1 MGKIHVMSP
10 ALADKIAAGEVVER
24 PASVVKEL
32 VENALDAHADNISVE
47 IRRGGKTFIRVT
59 DNGCGMSRED
69 AKTAFLPHATSKIS
83 AYEDLNELQTYGFR
97 GEALAAISAV
107 SRVELVTHTDAA
119 KNGVFLSLE
128 AGKIIEDDEIGAAP
142 GTTIIVR
149 DLFFNTPARMSFM
162 KKDATEAA
170 AITSILQ
177 AMAIGR
183 YDISFS
189 LISNGK
195 IVFRTHKSNDMK
207 NAIHAIYGAEMAKR
221 LMPVKYTYKY
231 VKLYGYIDTPAQA
244 RLGRSMQFTFLNGRY
259 IQSKACQIGLDDGYA
274 AECERTKHPAC
285 FINYT
290 VDPNEVDVNV
300 HPAKTEVRFWNDTD
314 ILLATKFA
322 VLDAFERTKPLY
334 YEEGKTVSDILKI
347 PSTKIDPAVNSRL
360 DMMEFINNVK
370 SGKVSMDPIKNK
382 EIEIGP
388 DGFGAEEMQKLEYH
402 ALLKKNAFGPALA
415 SPAREQETPVQDT
428 IFTPLSD
435 NVKERIAENA
445 KPSKPMLEPA
455 YRVVGEIFQLY
466 YIVEHGDQVIFI
478 DKHAAHEKIIYN
490 DLLKTVESQPHI
502 AAQILLTPVVI
513 SLSAEEMELTLR
525 HLDDFIKVGMDL
537 NEFGPNQIAVKTLP
551 QYLPTNE
558 VSEVFFDILQTISEK
573 KSGKFTDYQEK
584 FFRMIA
590 CRSAIKAGQDTS
602 PEEIAPLV
610 HRILQDENLRFC
622 PHGRP
627 IYLIRSKKEFDKL
640 FKRIV

>member
-1 MGKIHVMSP
+1 
-10 ALADKIAAGEVVER
+10 
-24 PASVVKEL
+24 
-32 VENALDAHADNISVE
+32 
-47 IRRGGKTFIRVT
+47 
-59 DNGCGMSRED
+59 
-69 AKTAFLPHATSKIS
+69 
-83 AYEDLNELQTYGFR
+83 
-97 GEALAAISAV
+97 
-107 SRVELVTHTDAA
+107 
-119 KNGVFLSLE
+119 
-128 AGKIIEDDEIGAAP
+128 
-142 GTTIIVR
+142 
-149 DLFFNTPARMSFM
+149 
-162 KKDATEAA
+162 
-170 AITSILQ
+170 
-177 AMAIGR
+177 
-183 YDISFS
+183 
-189 LISNGK
+189 
-195 IVFRTHKSNDMK
+195 
-207 NAIHAIYGAEMAKR
+207 
-221 LMPVKYTYKY
+221 
-231 VKLYGYIDTPAQA
+231 
-244 RLGRSMQFTFLNGRY
+244 
-259 IQSKACQIGLDDGYA
+259 
-274 AECERTKHPAC
+274 
-285 FINYT
+285 
-290 VDPNEVDVNV
+290 
-300 HPAKTEVRFWNDTD
+300 
-314 ILLATKFA
+314 
-322 VLDAFERTKPLY
+322 
-334 YEEGKTVSDILKI
+334 
-347 PSTKIDPAVNSRL
+347 
-360 DMMEFINNVK
+360 MEFINNVK